1 MVANLK
7 KTIISVV
14 ARADFHRVSS
24 VVVALQLLRICL
36 VKKKKK
42 NVLSIS
48 RTCIPDSKHS
58 TLAHTL

>member
-42 NVLSIS
+42 E
-48 RTCIPDSKHS
+48 C
-58 TLAHTL
+58 A